1 MTQEG
6 QTSNPQPEGTS
17 EGNTGATP
25 NPQLE
30 RDLREELN
38 RLGQSFVE
46 VIKVAWN
53 SEQRRQL
60 ERDLKTG
67 LNSLAEN
74 LEEGFKKVTA
84 SEEAQE
90 LRARAED
97 AAEAVSQRVRNSE
110 VAQEIGDGLLK
121 GLRSLGEQLDKL
133 ASELQQSKGPSTPS
147 TPPTDQAQDIPV
159 DKQS

>member
-6 QTSNPQPEGTS
+6 QTQNPQS
-17 EGNTGATP
+17 EGASQGSSGATP

-46 VIKVAWN
+46 VVKVAWN
-53 SEQRRQL
+53 SEQRRRL

-74 LEEGFKKVTA
+74 LEEGFKKVSV

-90 LRARAED
+90 LRTRAED
-97 AAEAVSQRVRNSE
+97 AAESVSQRLRNSE

-121 GLRSLGEQLDKL
+121 GLRSLGAQLDKL
-133 ASELQQSKGPSTPS
+133 AGELQPKGASTP
-147 TPPTDQAQDIPV
+147 TTRPTTDQAQEIPI
-159 DKQS
+159 DKQP